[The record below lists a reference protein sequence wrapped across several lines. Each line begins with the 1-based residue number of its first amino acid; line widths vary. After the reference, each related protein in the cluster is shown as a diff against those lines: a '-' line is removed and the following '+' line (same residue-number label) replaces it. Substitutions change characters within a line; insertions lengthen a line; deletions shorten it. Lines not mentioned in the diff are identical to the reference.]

1 MHILNRCVSREQC
14 KESIT
19 TRDAGGQYTGY
30 ARNRRLRLP
39 CNVYREPRKNS
50 LQQRSQRGVIVGISD
65 ETKGYKV
72 RKENKVIVSQY
83 VGNIETLLDAQNAQ
97 LQRAMNAGDRDD
109 DTEKQATAVEA
120 AAATRDGNR

>member
-1 MHILNRCVSREQC
+1 M
-14 KESIT
+14 
-19 TRDAGGQYTGY
+19 TGKISD
-30 ARNRRLRLP
+30 LRGIVVFGSY
-39 CNVYREPRKNS
+39 CSGYREPRKNS